1 MKKSSQYFLQGLL
14 ILVPV
19 VITLY
24 VIYFVFSK
32 IDGIFGFDVPG
43 LGFLFT
49 IGLIFAVGFATS
61 TLLANRVILMV
72 DQFFIRLPLVAMI
85 YTSIQDLVNAFV
97 GDKKSFDKPVQVAM
111 DADNNIS
118 VLGFI
123 TREELDTLGIAN
135 SVAVYLPQSY
145 NFAGNLIIVDRSRV
159 SPLTGDPGEIMKL
172 IVSGGVS
179 AQRTEYSTVTPWRR

>member
-179 AQRTEYSTVTPWRR
+179 AQRAEYSTVTPWRR